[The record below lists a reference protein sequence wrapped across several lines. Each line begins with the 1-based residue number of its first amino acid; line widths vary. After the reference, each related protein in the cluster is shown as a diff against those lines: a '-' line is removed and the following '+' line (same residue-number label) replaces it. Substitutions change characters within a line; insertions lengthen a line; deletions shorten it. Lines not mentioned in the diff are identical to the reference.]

1 MAPYLSGPQPP
12 ALPLVAFLFPK
23 GDSDRVAH
31 SHHKDQDHR
40 PNRHSGRLH
49 PPEAAPTHP
58 RRSSAFRPC
67 RFQHRCPVTGK
78 KLPRHQTP
86 NPVGVVPFAQGIAPG
101 SKSSRLKHCPTIPPV
116 PTTDKP
122 PVPRR
127 TGSTNWFP
135 LPPLRP
141 SRLRGE
147 LLASRLR
154 QNPCT
159 PAHGSP
165 KPKTRKPFTSCRS
178 NASFSSAPVNR
189 ALPHPARQGKIQSFL
204 GKPPSPGEGCLPP
217 TLHLESSGC
226 NSLHPVSASHPPT
239 SVEGW
244 PKPRLSALPLSM
256 DGEGAGG

>member
-31 SHHKDQDHR
+31 SHHKDQGHR
-40 PNRHSGRLH
+40 PNRHSGRLKLPQPTQGEVRLFDH
-49 PPEAAPTHP
+49 VTSGIGVQLPE
-58 RRSSAFRPC
+58 
-67 RFQHRCPVTGK
+67 K

-147 LLASRLR
+147 FLASRQR
-154 QNPCT
+154 HNPCT

-165 KPKTRKPFTSCRS
+165 KAKTRKPFTPYRP
-178 NASFSSAPVNR
+178 NASVSSAPVNR

-204 GKPPSPGEGCLPP
+204 GKPPSPGGGCQPALR
-217 TLHLESSGC
+217 HLESP
-226 NSLHPVSASHPPT
+226 H
-239 SVEGW
+239 
-244 PKPRLSALPLSM
+244 
-256 DGEGAGG
+256 